1 MTLDPPGMTPLMKKI
16 ICWDL
21 NPGSPGVVLPHSTT
35 VPQDI
40 GITAENNRIYDPVQ
54 SNNK

>member
-40 GITAENNRIYDPVQ
+40 GITAEKNRVYDTVQ
-54 SNNK
+54 SINK